1 MLSLSSGSQVSYGA
15 SSERLSNTESF
26 PSFYRTVPSDKSLV
40 EAVVLLLNEFG
51 WNWVGSIGS
60 DNEYG
65 RGAQGLFVSV
75 AGNHNICVAFEGL
88 IPTDLADPNAQKQLE
103 DTIKTIN
110 KSEVNII
117 VLFAFSQAAQ
127 ALLEHSIRMGL
138 SEKVWIGTETW
149 LLSDIPASI
158 PNIQSIGTVLGFIM
172 KAGTVPGFQKYV
184 ADLFT
189 SVQQDE
195 FCQESRESNRLV
207 NPDGMDTHCKQCDH
221 VSLADVSSVLS
232 HSRIQPVYTA
242 VYSVASALHR
252 ALGCARPP
260 CPRAP
265 VRPWQVRKD
274 QGKIPAIFGPISTF
288 CTHNPLQGCV
298 LAPANWAWN
307 NRAEDNRARRL
318 LAATL
323 DQVRDN

>member
-1 MLSLSSGSQVSYGA
+1 MNTSLDFNSLLSLSSSDTQVSYRA
-15 SSERLSNTESF
+15 SSERLSDTESF

-51 WNWVGSIGS
+51 WNWVASIGS
-60 DNEYG
+60 DEEYG
-65 RGAQGLFVSV
+65 RGAQELFSSI
-75 AGNHNICVAFEGL
+75 AGNHSICIAFEGL
-88 IPTDLADPNAQKQLE
+88 IPTDLADPKAQNQLE
-103 DTIKTIN
+103 DTIKIIN
-110 KSEVNII
+110 KTKVNII
-117 VLFAFSQAAQ
+117 VLFAISQPAQ

-172 KAGTVPGFQKYV
+172 KADTVPGFQKYV

-195 FCQESRESNRLV
+195 FCQESREPSRLV
-207 NPDGMDTHCKQCDH
+207 DPDTLDTRCKQCDH
-221 VSLADVSSVLS
+221 VSLDDVSSALS
-232 HSRIQPVYTA
+232 HSQIQPVHAA
-242 VYSVASALHR
+242 VYSVAAALHR
-252 ALGCARPP
+252 ALGCARRA

-274 QGKIPAIFGPISTF
+274 RGVEKNGDF
-288 CTHNPLQGCV
+288 
-298 LAPANWAWN
+298 
-307 NRAEDNRARRL
+307 
-318 LAATL
+318 
-323 DQVRDN
+323 